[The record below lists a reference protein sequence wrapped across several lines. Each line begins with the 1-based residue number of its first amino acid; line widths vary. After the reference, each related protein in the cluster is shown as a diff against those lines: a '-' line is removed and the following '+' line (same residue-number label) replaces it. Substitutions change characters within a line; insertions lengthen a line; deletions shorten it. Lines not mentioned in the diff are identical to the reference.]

1 MGGMGL
7 GLIVSVQVCTRTGE
21 RGECCG
27 ELIADESPGMVY
39 TPMMYGKEGGMS
51 QEVRENRRQRSL
63 LGTEGSGKTSL

>member
-1 MGGMGL
+1 ME
-7 GLIVSVQVCTRTGE
+7 E

-27 ELIADESPGMVY
+27 ELIADESEGMVY

-63 LGTEGSGKTSL
+63 LGTEGSGKPSL